1 MKIDYRD
8 IIIVNN
14 IEYIKISIGNKYLNI
29 SKYAFDISIKNEKI
43 ERIKIGKESFIEVS
57 ALYNLLEKQKK
68 FLETHIAYKLAIK
81 KYKKHIY
88 KELKKFN
95 IPFYARID
103 NSELAYSLIEISEV
117 IKSENEKWKDYI
129 PRKEAIRLLGLGDY
143 NFKKTIQKFGIKQE
157 RVGRE
162 WMCLREDIEFLKE
175 QQKELGIRYIS
186 YNQLIDIYGTTVY
199 KNIKSYE
206 LPIFAR
212 RTDIFPELSA
222 TYYDRVEAEE
232 YVLKRAKNKSYYD
245 AKEDTLYNTYK
256 KKIEIITEFK
266 CIIELEYT
274 YYKWLDYVY
283 NVLSKTSKNEIGQA
297 KLLNSLVKV
306 VEELDNYL
314 YENDKQEIYELS
326 TSKLIHLMNILKS
339 QSLYKAELFYGFL
352 NLISKDSE
360 LKIKVSKERKKIFNI
375 KDIPNYSTIAIKNR
389 KKNVKNEIY
398 DLNQYK
404 DLFNFIN
411 DTEYHIKQYFNN
423 CLSVKEKG
431 IYLSNWLYLIL
442 HLNNAW
448 RNGDINKFPRLNFDS
463 LELNFGIDNIEWFKT
478 NCVSQDLSRQIIAI
492 INSYEF
498 KVNKTKVD
506 AHFFCSNQLMNTLA
520 TVLLMLDLHIKHEY
534 IGEEKEFNKSVM
546 LFYTKYNTASKYK
559 INSFLKP
566 VNIENFQFSS
576 LKMNK
581 TILTFIYEL
590 SDEKGSLLLSK
601 YLRSH
606 TNEESTLHYVNIDK
620 KDIDF
625 LVEQLFQRGEF
636 GYIYDV
642 LLEIID
648 KKSVKSIEEKTK
660 NILQIK
666 KHFGN
671 ELKIEATLGMLNYFS
686 DERKEVLEILTNRGY
701 DECINLLSDIYMNKL
716 PSRDRDIQCL
726 FSKEGCVCIHVK
738 NCVDCKFSIPSIY
751 ALNIICDS
759 IKNDFKYYNNTQN
772 IPQRIKTSLRLM
784 KKKQLLKEAIKRY
797 GKEYIY
803 SILEMTNYEFLD
815 TFSRI
820 LPPEELAYKLKGDY
834 IK

>member
-1 MKIDYRD
+1 MKIDYKD
-8 IIIVNN
+8 IMIINN
-14 IEYIKISIGNKYLNI
+14 SEYIKIDIGNKYLNI
-29 SKYAFDISIKNEKI
+29 SKYAFDMSVKDEEI
-43 ERIKIGKESFIEVS
+43 EVIKIGEESYIEVS
-57 ALYNLLEKQKK
+57 ALYNLFEMQKK
-68 FLETHIAYKLAIK
+68 FWEIHIACQIATK
-81 KYKKHIY
+81 KYKKYIY
-88 KELKKFN
+88 KELKKVK
-95 IPFYARID
+95 IPFYAKVD
-103 NSELAYSLIEISEV
+103 NSELAYSLIEINKIIE
-117 IKSENEKWKDYI
+117 SENEKWKDYI
-129 PRKEAIRLLGLGDY
+129 PRKEAVKLLGLGDY
-143 NFKKTIQKFGIKQE
+143 NFKKTMQKFGIKQE
-157 RVGRE
+157 RAGSE
-162 WMCLREDIEFLKE
+162 WMCPREDIEFLKE
-175 QQKELGIRYIS
+175 QQKELGVRYIS
-186 YNQLIDIYGTTVY
+186 LKQLIETYGTTVY
-199 KNIKSYE
+199 KHIESYK

-212 RTDIFPELSA
+212 RIDIFPELSA
-222 TYYDRVEAEE
+222 TYYDRAEAEE
-232 YVLKRAKNKSYYD
+232 YVLKKSKLKSYYD
-245 AKEDTLYNTYK
+245 VQEDTLYNTYK
-256 KKIEIITEFK
+256 KKIEIITELK
-266 CIIELEYT
+266 CITELEYT
-274 YYKWLDYVY
+274 YDKWMSYVY
-283 NVLSKTSKNEIGQA
+283 NILSRTSQNERGQA

-314 YENDKQEIYELS
+314 YENGKQEIYTLS
-326 TSKLIHLMNILKS
+326 TSKLIYLMNLLKS
-339 QSLYKAELFYGFL
+339 QSLYKSELFYGFL

-360 LKIKVSKERKKIFNI
+360 LKIKVSNERKKIFNI
-375 KDIPNYSTIAIKNR
+375 KDIPNYGTIASKNR
-389 KKNVKNEIY
+389 RKRVKNEIY

-404 DLFNFIN
+404 DLFNFLN
-411 DTEYHIKQYFNN
+411 DTKYHIKKYFNN

-431 IYLSNWLYLIL
+431 IYLSNWLYLTL

-478 NCVSQDLSRQIIAI
+478 NSISQDLSRQLMAI

-498 KVNKTKVD
+498 KINKTKVD

-520 TVLLMLDLHIKHEY
+520 TVLIMLDLHIKHEY

-546 LFYTKYNTASKYK
+546 LFYTKYNTASKYR
-559 INSFLKP
+559 INTFLKP
-566 VNIENFQFSS
+566 ANIDNFHFSS

-601 YLRSH
+601 YLRAH
-606 TNEESTLHYVNIDK
+606 INEESTLHYVNIDK

-625 LVEQLFQRGEF
+625 LVEQLFERGEF
-636 GYIYDV
+636 GYIYDT

-671 ELKIEATLGMLNYFS
+671 ELKIEATLGMLNHFS
-686 DERKEVLEILTNRGY
+686 DERKEVLEILINRGY

-716 PSRDRDIQCL
+716 PSRERDIQCL
-726 FSKEGCVCIHVK
+726 FSKEGCACINVK

-759 IKNDFKYYNNTQN
+759 IKNDFKYYNSTQN

-820 LPPEELAYKLKGDY
+820 LPPEELADKLKGGY
-834 IK
+834 M